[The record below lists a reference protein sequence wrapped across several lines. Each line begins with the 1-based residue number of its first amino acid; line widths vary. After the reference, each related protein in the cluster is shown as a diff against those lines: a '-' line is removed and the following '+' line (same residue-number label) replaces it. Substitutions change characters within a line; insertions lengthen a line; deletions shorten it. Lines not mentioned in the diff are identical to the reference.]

1 MNSQHD
7 ELDVS
12 KVAIRGTAWRYVAM
26 FTGKLMVFLST
37 VVLARLLTKDDF
49 GLVGYA
55 VTVIAF
61 LEGISDLGVTAAVIY
76 FPDEKKRISTAF
88 WVNQV
93 TGITFFI
100 GIWFAAPAIAI
111 FFKDERVV
119 DISRTLALTFPL
131 LALGYIHESVLL
143 KRLSFKRSFIPSFLR
158 SIAKGVASIAF
169 AFGGFGAW
177 SLIYGQLAG
186 NLVASFSY
194 WLVTPWKPE
203 FSFDFKMAY
212 ELLKYGMTFIVGEL
226 LAITLLNLD
235 YLLIGR
241 YLSSEKMGVYTLAFR
256 LPDLL
261 ILEFAR
267 TLSNVLFP
275 IYSQVRN
282 QSSENGMARAFF
294 LATRYISMLTIPMG
308 VGLALVAQPFIV
320 VFFGEKWLD
329 AVPVVQ
335 GIAMYATILSIV
347 HNISSVYWAEGRPQI
362 LTWIGLT
369 RLALLFPTLF
379 WAVTITGSIVVVGW
393 AQAALALVSALINL
407 FIASHLIKLPM
418 LEIGRALRPSVLAGS
433 VMAGIV
439 YGLTLM
445 LGDSLPAWLLL
456 TISVSVGGISYLGML
471 WLVERDIVLSA
482 KDKLLSAMGRA

>member
-1 MNSQHD
+1 
-7 ELDVS
+7 
-12 KVAIRGTAWRYVAM
+12 M

-76 FPDEKKRISTAF
+76 FPDEKRRISTAF

-93 TGITFFI
+93 TGLIFFV
-100 GIWFAAPAIAI
+100 GIWFAAPAIAV
-111 FFKDERVV
+111 FFNDERVV

-143 KRLSFKRSFIPSFLR
+143 KRLSFKRSFIPAFLR
-158 SIAKGVASIAF
+158 SVAKGVASIAF

-186 NLVASFSY
+186 NLVASISY

-203 FSFDFKMAY
+203 FAFDFKMAY
-212 ELLKYGMTFIVGEL
+212 ELLKYGVVFIVGEL

-235 YLLIGR
+235 YLLVGR
-241 YLSSEKMGVYTLAFR
+241 YLSSEQMGVYTLAFR

-275 IYSQVRN
+275 IYSQVRE
-282 QSSENGMARAFF
+282 QSAESGMARAFF
-294 LATRYISMLTIPMG
+294 LATRYISILTIPMG
-308 VGLALVAQPFIV
+308 IGLALVGQPFIV
-320 VFFGEKWLD
+320 VFFGEKWVD

-335 GIAMYATILSIV
+335 GIAVYATILSIV

-362 LTWIGLT
+362 LTWIGLG
-369 RLALLFPTLF
+369 RLVILFPTLL
-379 WAVTITGSIVVVGW
+379 WAVTVTGSIVVVGW
-393 AQAALALVSALINL
+393 AQAAVALISALINL
-407 FIASHLIKLPM
+407 LVASYLIKLPL
-418 LEIGRALRPSVLAGS
+418 LEIVRALRPAILSGS

-439 YGLTLM
+439 YGLTL
-445 LGDSLPAWLLL
+445 LIGDSLPAWLLL
-456 TISVSVGGISYLGML
+456 AVSVSAGGLSYLGMM
-471 WLVERDIVLSA
+471 WFVEREIVVSA
-482 KDKLLSAMGRA
+482 KDKLLSAIGRA

>member
-1 MNSQHD
+1 MSTQT
-7 ELDVS
+7 EQLDIS
-12 KVAIRGTAWRYVAM
+12 KAAIRGTAWRYVAM

-61 LEGISDLGVTAAVIY
+61 LEGISDLGVTAAIIY

-93 TGITFFI
+93 TGLIFFI
-100 GIWFAAPAIAI
+100 GIWFAAPAIAV
-111 FFKDERVV
+111 FFNDERVI

-158 SIAKGVASIAF
+158 SVAKGGASIAF

-186 NLVASFSY
+186 NLVASVSY

-203 FSFDFKMAY
+203 FAFDLKMSY
-212 ELLKYGMTFIVGEL
+212 ELLKYGVVFIVGEL

-235 YLLIGR
+235 YLLVGR
-241 YLSSEKMGVYTLAFR
+241 YLSSEQMGVYTLAFR

-275 IYSQVRN
+275 IYSQVRE
-282 QSSENGMARAFF
+282 QSADSGMARAFF
-294 LATRYISMLTIPMG
+294 LATRYISILTIPMG
-308 VGLALVAQPFIV
+308 IGLALVAQPFIV

-335 GIAMYATILSIV
+335 GIAVYATILSIV

-369 RLALLFPTLF
+369 RLAILFPALF
-379 WAVTITGSIVVVGW
+379 WAVTMTGSIVVVGW
-393 AQAALALVSALINL
+393 VQAVVALISALIN
-407 FIASHLIKLPM
+407 IMVASRLIKLPII
-418 LEIGRALRPSVLAGS
+418 EIARALRPAILAGT
-433 VMAGIV
+433 VMAGCVFGITWFLNTV
-439 YGLTLM
+439 V
-445 LGDSLPAWLLL
+445 PAWLLL
-456 TISVSVGGISYLGML
+456 VISVSVGGVTYLGVL
-471 WLVERDIVLSA
+471 WFVEREIVDSA
-482 KDKLLSAMGRA
+482 KDKLLSAIGRS